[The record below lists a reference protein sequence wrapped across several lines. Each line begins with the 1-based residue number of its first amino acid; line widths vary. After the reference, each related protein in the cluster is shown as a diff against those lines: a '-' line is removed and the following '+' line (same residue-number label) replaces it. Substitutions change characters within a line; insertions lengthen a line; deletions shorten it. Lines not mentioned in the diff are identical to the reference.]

1 MLVEKSMASGH
12 ALAQYE
18 LENDVASH
26 HALARYELEKDVA
39 SHHALARCDLE
50 KAMACEACG
59 RSESGKNV
67 ASQACGHEPVKI
79 PPHPQQLAPDV
90 YQSELAKKHSI
101 QCIICARG

>member
-1 MLVEKSMASGH
+1 MASGH

-39 SHHALARCDLE
+39 SHHALARYDLE
-50 KAMACEACG
+50 KAMVCEACG
-59 RSESGKNV
+59 RSELGKNV
-67 ASQACGHEPVKI
+67 ASQACGHEPVKT
-79 PPHPQQLAPDV
+79 PPHPQQLALDV

-101 QCIICARG
+101 QCTVCARG